1 MNYFELTIRAASW
14 GLISGVAALCFTTGA
29 DFFSSVLD
37 DGCRS
42 WRGRAMVISVSTGT
56 AFFLIRRSLFPFC
69 HSRT

>member
-1 MNYFELTIRAASW
+1 MNPLELTIRAVSW

-29 DFFSSVLD
+29 DFISSVLD
-37 DGCRS
+37 DGYRS

-56 AFFLIRRSLFPFC
+56 VFFLIRMSLILFC